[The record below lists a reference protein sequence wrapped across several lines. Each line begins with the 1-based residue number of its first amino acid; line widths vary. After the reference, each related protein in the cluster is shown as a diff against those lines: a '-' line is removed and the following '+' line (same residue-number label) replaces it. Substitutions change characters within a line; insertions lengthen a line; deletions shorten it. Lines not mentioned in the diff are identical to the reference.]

1 MEVAMGLVGGI
12 AAEALKWYRI
22 REELYR
28 GIPDYAKSWLYWI
41 VTLVMILL
49 GGLLVFVYQR
59 IEGVE
64 LNLLLALNI
73 GASAPLI
80 VGALASQAPP
90 VDPGI
95 ID

>member
-1 MEVAMGLVGGI
+1 MEIAMGLVGGV

-22 REELYR
+22 REDLYR
-28 GIPDYAKSWLYWI
+28 GVPDYAKSWLYWM

-73 GASAPLI
+73 GASAPLL
-80 VGALASQAPP
+80 VGTLTSQPP
-90 VDPGI
+90 MIDPGTT
-95 ID
+95 D

>member
-1 MEVAMGLVGGI
+1 MGLVGGV

-28 GIPDYAKSWLYWI
+28 GVPDYAKSWLYWV

-73 GASAPLI
+73 GASAPLVI
-80 VGALASQAPP
+80 GTLTSQSPTS
-90 VDPGI
+90 DPGT

>member
-1 MEVAMGLVGGI
+1 MGLVGGV

-22 REELYR
+22 REDLYQ

-59 IEGVE
+59 IEGIE

-73 GASAPLI
+73 GASAPLL
-80 VGALASQAPP
+80 VGTLTSQSPTS
-90 VDPGI
+90 DPGK